1 MTKKIFLGTLKS
13 ALGRSILNYSL
24 SSLFWYCFLEGV
36 CFLIGV
42 TTELSLFIG
51 LRVLGLGELLIT
63 CWAISNLLLAF
74 LYCDC
79 IFWVGFL
86 YLFLTFFAVIF
97 VFYFLKLIFWKW
109 NVRQIMYVFSFP
121 STPVSSTYMSIIPIK
136 SIGLKNDLLLWLNFW
151 IFSWETIIF
160 QLIAIWIFAFAVVKM

>member
-1 MTKKIFLGTLKS
+1 MTKKIDLGTLKS
-13 ALGRSILNYSL
+13 VLGHSILRCSL

-63 CWAISNLLLAF
+63 CWAILNLRLAF

-86 YLFLTFFAVIF
+86 YLFLTFFAVI
-97 VFYFLKLIFWKW
+97 YFCF
-109 NVRQIMYVFSFP
+109 
-121 STPVSSTYMSIIPIK
+121 
-136 SIGLKNDLLLWLNFW
+136 
-151 IFSWETIIF
+151 IFSNWSSGNGISDKSCTFFLSPVLQWAAHICPSF
-160 QLIAIWIFAFAVVKM
+160 QLNPLVRKMIFYCDWISEFSLGRQ